1 MLIVPA
7 AGMGTRLGTA
17 LPKLLVPVAGVPMID
32 RVLALYRDVIDHAVV
47 VVSPAAVE
55 RVADHLA
62 GERSGLTTECVVQER
77 PTGMLD
83 AIMLGEDAARRRGP
97 SCVWVT
103 WCDQVAVHPRTVLR
117 LASLTGA
124 HDTVPLVMP
133 TIRAAEPYIHLERD
147 PSGRIVR
154 VLHRR
159 EGDAMPAEGESDM
172 GLFAM
177 SAAAYRERLPE
188 YARGIDVGAETGE
201 RNFLPFI
208 PWMAARGQVVTFP
221 AQDVMEAVGINTPG
235 DLEIVEDYLSRR

>member
-1 MLIVPA
+1 M
-7 AGMGTRLGTA
+7 RLGAA
-17 LPKLLVPVAGVPMID
+17 LPKLLVPVAGMPMID
-32 RVLALYRDVIDHAVV
+32 RALALYRDVVDHALVI
-47 VVSPAAVE
+47 VSPAAVE
-55 RVADHLA
+55 RVAAHLA

-83 AIMLGEDAARRRGP
+83 AIMLGEDAAARRGP
-97 SCVWVT
+97 SHVLVT

-117 LASLTGA
+117 LALLTGVD
-124 HDTVPLVMP
+124 DTVPLVMP
-133 TIRAAEPYIHLERD
+133 TVRAAEPYIHLERD
-147 PSGRIVR
+147 ASGRIVR

-172 GLFAM
+172 GVFAM

-188 YARGIDVGAETGE
+188 YARSIEVGAETGE

-235 DLEIVEDYLSRR
+235 DLQIVEEYLSRR